1 MNKNIN
7 QQAFF
12 VVFLCNVLTELTQR
26 DVFDEDDWEYIFGLG
41 EDVVSVEDRC
51 RLYEIIFNKRPGSI
65 GND

>member
-1 MNKNIN
+1 M
-7 QQAFF
+7 
-12 VVFLCNVLTELTQR
+12 TELTQR